1 MIFKALVSFSLKTR
15 IDLSICIL
23 TTQFFLRYTL
33 FIIMVHYNLQL
44 TKIYNNIVP
53 HTINIPNF
61 LFTYRS
67 INFQINFQIHEN
79 QWILNLRSFT
89 LEPFNII

>member
-15 IDLSICIL
+15 IDLYFDHSV
-23 TTQFFLRYTL
+23 FFKRYTL